1 MSAERNLFDMPKIKS
16 TRFVLLTL
24 GAALLIGAVAW
35 RSGFLVTKAADPAKA
50 GPAPVPVTT
59 TTVKEQDIPTYL
71 SGIGSVTPLYAVV
84 VKARVDG
91 QLEKVMFSEGEHV
104 AAGTV
109 LAQIDSRP
117 FKAQLDLAQAQKARD
132 AAQLANSMV
141 DLERYST
148 LLKQDSIAQQQV
160 STQQATVDQLKATV
174 QADQATIDNAQVQL
188 DYTTIRAPISGRTG
202 VRLVD
207 PGNIVRASDNS
218 GIVSIN
224 QIDPI
229 AVLFTLPEDRFQDIN
244 RAIQAHG
251 RTPLEVQAFGREDN
265 TLLGSGK
272 LMLINNQIDTATGTV
287 QLKAQFANAA
297 HKLWPGQYINVHLVM
312 GTRQRATTVPASA
325 VQRGPNGLYAYVAN
339 ADDTVA
345 MQSIRVGLIQDGVA
359 IVEEGLQAGT
369 RVVTDG
375 QYKLKPGAK
384 IVEASKPAAPG
395 KGGAKKGTKG
405 DTDKQPAKSD
415 GDKPSEPAKAD
426 PDKQAAKK
434 AAP

>member
-1 MSAERNLFDMPKIKS
+1 MLKIK
-16 TRFVLLTL
+16 RNRLLLIAAAAVLLV
-24 GAALLIGAVAW
+24 AAVIW
-35 RSGFLVTKAADPAKA
+35 RSSFHVTKAADPASKGA
-50 GPAPVPVTT
+50 PAVPVMT

-71 SGIGSVTPLYAVV
+71 SGIGSVTPLYAVI

-91 QLEKVMFSEGEHV
+91 QLEKVTFSEGQQV

-109 LAQIDSRP
+109 LAQIDARP
-117 FKAQLDLAQAQKARD
+117 FQAQLDLAQAQKARD
-132 AAQLANSMV
+132 AAQLANSIV
-141 DLERYST
+141 DLERYSV

-174 QADQATIDNAQVQL
+174 QADQATIDNAKVQL

-207 PGNIVRASDNS
+207 PGNIVRATDNT

-251 RTPLEVQAFGREDN
+251 RTALEVQAFAREDN
-265 TLLGSGK
+265 TLLGTGK
-272 LMLINNQIDTATGTV
+272 LMLVNNQIDTATGTV
-287 QLKAQFANAA
+287 QLKAQFPNAA
-297 HKLWPGQYINVHLVM
+297 HKLWPGQYVNVHLVM
-312 GTRQRATTVPASA
+312 GTRQRAATVPASV
-325 VQRGPNGLYAYVAN
+325 VQRGPNGLYAYVVS
-339 ADDTVA
+339 ADETVA
-345 MQSIRVGLIQDGVA
+345 VQAIRVGLIQDGTA
-359 IVEEGLQAGT
+359 IVEEGLQGGV

-384 IVEASKPAAPG
+384 IVEV
-395 KGGAKKGTKG
+395 
-405 DTDKQPAKSD
+405 
-415 GDKPSEPAKAD
+415 KAD
-426 PDKQAAKK
+426 AAVKGKSPRKGAENAAEKK
-434 AAP
+434 ASDQ